1 MQVRYTNREGFAM
14 KKIWMN
20 TAAWLVAIAAAL
32 TLSFAAPNESSVM
45 GRMPSVAAQRL
56 DKIPVP
62 IPEGLPA
69 ERTLALITFQGAQ
82 RAEIEGWIDGLGLR
96 DAKNPIAWMRMPI
109 VEDPGTADARAVIE
123 NKLLA
128 RYPNAGDRAQLVP
141 VFTDRAAFIRAAGL
155 GGPDQVHA
163 VVVNR
168 NGEVLAR
175 VGGVYTEE
183 KAQTLLETLQDQ
195 QQRGL

>member
-1 MQVRYTNREGFAM
+1 MQVRYMNREGFAM

-20 TAAWLVAIAAAL
+20 TAAWLVAIVAAL
-32 TLSFAAPNESSVM
+32 TLSFAAPNESRVM

-62 IPEGLPA
+62 IPAGLPA

-82 RAEIEGWIDGLGLR
+82 RAEIEGWITGLGLR
-96 DAKNPIAWMRMPI
+96 DARNSIAWMRMP
-109 VEDPGTADARAVIE
+109 VLEDPGTADARTVIE

-128 RYPNAGDRAQLVP
+128 RYPSAGDRAQLVP

-155 GGPDQVHA
+155 GSPDQVHA

-175 VGGVYTEE
+175 VGGEYTEE
-183 KAQTLLETLQDQ
+183 KAQTLRETLQEQ